1 MSFDTT
7 APLGVQEIEGRASL
21 YLGVAEQ
28 DPPSAP
34 RLLRLAPSAALKEKR
49 LAALLQGRETEGARL
64 AAAVRR
70 EQAAGSL
77 ALAGIDRTP
86 AELERWER
94 ARSAVDERAPFTVSA
109 VLAWHRAATGS
120 AAGLRVTERS
130 RDGGPPPA
138 PAEFVATR
146 LRNLEEWLSVGS
158 AADLKPSQRGAL
170 ALARIVEILPFD
182 DGNGRVARLAASHL
196 MVGAGAR
203 APVLTGEDRQRLIQ
217 SLQAAFQLRTEL
229 LASLLDEA
237 AERALDVMIR
247 ALEG

>member
-1 MSFDTT
+1 M
-7 APLGVQEIEGRASL
+7 V
-21 YLGVAEQ
+21 EQ
-28 DPPSAP
+28 DPQSAP

-49 LAALLQGRETEGARL
+49 LAALVQGRETESARL
-64 AAAVRR
+64 AAAVRHA
-70 EQAAGSL
+70 QATGSL
-77 ALAGIDRTP
+77 ALAGIEPTP
-86 AELERWER
+86 GELERWER

-109 VLAWHRAATGS
+109 VLSWHRAATGS
-120 AAGLRVTERS
+120 AAGLRAAERS

-146 LRNLEEWLSVGS
+146 LRNLEEWLNAGS
-158 AADLKPSQRGAL
+158 GTDLKPSQRGAL

-203 APVLTGEDRQRLIQ
+203 APVLTGEDRPRLIQ

>member
-1 MSFDTT
+1 MRARS
-7 APLGVQEIEGRASL
+7 PSRKLKRASL
-21 YLGVAEQ
+21 YWGVAEQ
-28 DPPSAP
+28 DSNDAP

-49 LAALLQGRETEGARL
+49 LASLLQGREHENARL
-64 AAAVRR
+64 AAAVMRA
-70 EQAAGSL
+70 QAVGSL
-77 ALAGIDRTP
+77 ALAGIEATP

-94 ARSAVDERAPFTVSA
+94 ARSAVDEHAAFTVSA
-109 VLAWHRAATGS
+109 VLAWHRAVTGS
-120 AAGLRVTERS
+120 AAGLRTTERS

-138 PAEFVATR
+138 PAEFVGTR
-146 LRNLEEWLSVGS
+146 LRNLEEWLNVGS
-158 AADLKPSQRGAL
+158 GADLKPSQRGAL

-182 DGNGRVARLAASHL
+182 DGSGRVARLAASHV

-203 APVLTGEDRQRLIQ
+203 APVLTSEDRQRLVQ

-247 ALEG
+247 TLEG

>member
-1 MSFDTT
+1 M
-7 APLGVQEIEGRASL
+7 
-21 YLGVAEQ
+21 AEQ
-28 DPPSAP
+28 DPWNAP

-49 LAALLQGRETEGARL
+49 LASLLQGREAESPRL
-64 AAAVRR
+64 AAAVL
-70 EQAAGSL
+70 EAQAVGSL
-77 ALAGIDRTP
+77 ALSGIEATP

-94 ARSAVDERAPFTVSA
+94 ARSAVDERAPFTVGA
-109 VLAWHRAATGS
+109 VLAWHRAVTGS
-120 AAGLRVTERS
+120 ATGLRTTERS

-146 LRNLEEWLSVGS
+146 LQNLEEWLNVGS
-158 AADLKPSQRGAL
+158 GADLKPSQRGAL

-182 DGNGRVARLAASHL
+182 DGNGRVARLAASHV

-203 APVLTGEDRQRLIQ
+203 APVLTGEARPRLIQ
-217 SLQAAFQLRTEL
+217 SLQAAFQLRTEP

-247 ALEG
+247 TLAG